1 MLSASGMRPAQPRLV
16 HPLVFAVVLL
26 GCTSAP
32 PQSGAAAADAHG
44 DTTTALTELVVKVK
58 DRSVILQW
66 EEDEYLYHCL
76 VLHQIRAG
84 KKPADVTF
92 CPTKIAG
99 TTLTIGDLGKP
110 GVDYGWTAVQ
120 DFTLGPA
127 TWTLRGMSTLG
138 GVKKDVSSG
147 SLRIGP
153 HFNGACTSADAQT
166 TGLIEWHKSPP
177 VTLDVSVLLGTAARS
192 EVAISTPG
200 ILVESVTGAGGTAP
214 GATLQFK
221 YTFTQTGMYT
231 VEVNNT
237 GGGAIVNC
245 AVYVGADVPLAPV
258 EIDGGIGL
266 NAKPDDG
273 QLATMRTKL
282 LNLTNA
288 ERAKVGLA
296 ALVLADKLNEIAQFH
311 SDDMSVRNFFG
322 HDDPDG
328 NGPGDRAAKFG
339 YSGGIGEN
347 IASSM
352 SVEGAHNGLYWSA
365 AHRSNMLG
373 KSWITVGFGIAKAAN
388 PSKNLLVTENFGDQ

>member
-1 MLSASGMRPAQPRLV
+1 
-16 HPLVFAVVLL
+16 
-26 GCTSAP
+26 
-32 PQSGAAAADAHG
+32 
-44 DTTTALTELVVKVK
+44 
-58 DRSVILQW
+58 
-66 EEDEYLYHCL
+66 
-76 VLHQIRAG
+76 
-84 KKPADVTF
+84 
-92 CPTKIAG
+92 
-99 TTLTIGDLGKP
+99 
-110 GVDYGWTAVQ
+110 VQ

-192 EVAISTPG
+192 DVAISTPG
-200 ILVESVTGAGGTAP
+200 ILVESVASSGGTAP

-258 EIDGGIGL
+258 EVDGGTGT
-266 NAKPDDG
+266 NETPDAAK
-273 QLATMRTKL
+273 LATMRTKL

-296 ALVLADKLNEIAQFH
+296 ALAFDDKLHESAQFH
-311 SDDMSVRNFFG
+311 SDDMSKNNYFAHVG
-322 HDDPDG
+322 PKGD
-328 NGPGDRAAKFG
+328 GPGERAKMFG
-339 YSGGIGEN
+339 YSGGVGEN
-347 IASSM
+347 IASALSI
-352 SVEGAHNGLYWSA
+352 EGAHNGLYWSA
-365 AHRSNMLG
+365 AHRGNMLG